1 MEEYKTPTLH
11 FSLSHTNVILV
22 TQSLLK
28 YLSEEKQNIMKEI
41 CTELVISP
49 GCVSLS
55 ISHPFRDSRRSFLC
69 LVHAF
74 QMVWKDFNVHLE
86 HFSSDLFY
94 QHFSLTCFFVSF
106 KVCFTLNSL
115 FVFCTDE
122 NHMRFHSSLI
132 IMLIFEEKHLGCS
145 KKMLLLQSF
154 QKPVDD
160 SLGKSEQHHFPS
172 FALYPFFL
180 PKGCKPLLVGGAGS
194 SIVKIL

>member
-74 QMVWKDFNVHLE
+74 QMV
-86 HFSSDLFY
+86 
-94 QHFSLTCFFVSF
+94 
-106 KVCFTLNSL
+106 
-115 FVFCTDE
+115 
-122 NHMRFHSSLI
+122 
-132 IMLIFEEKHLGCS
+132 
-145 KKMLLLQSF
+145 
-154 QKPVDD
+154 
-160 SLGKSEQHHFPS
+160 
-172 FALYPFFL
+172 
-180 PKGCKPLLVGGAGS
+180 
-194 SIVKIL
+194 